1 MILVIDTVR
10 GPGEHMQLN
19 EAIMESI
26 LDKDEKVIFF
36 TSHKYAESFPEE
48 LQHKIIFK
56 NTEQIMSG
64 VVGIFKTIFIL
75 IKIIFIQKGYKRII
89 FLSST
94 AYNSFITSLLTHIG
108 LIHPKVII
116 FLHEVS
122 YFDDKNLSKQFAA
135 FFIKIAL
142 KLGLANNGKFVI
154 TGKYIKKSLTKRIH
168 FKKKSTFFIE
178 HPTSKYL
185 HHPEINFDLDKPIRL
200 SSVGVQCIE
209 KHSDKIEVL
218 ANNLKDLIKNK
229 KIDISSIG
237 RVEYEYNQNSLVNHL
252 GLGYEGYLIPRES
265 FENLINQQTYFLLFL
280 GKEYDLKTSGVVFD
294 AIKFL
299 KPIIGLKCN
308 LLDFYF
314 EKFGEI
320 GHLFDN
326 LDEMHFFIRS
336 ISSSFD
342 VVRYNLQI
350 QNLKLAR
357 ESTNQENFTKQ
368 IFNLMQDN

>member
-36 TSHKYAESFPEE
+36 TSHKYAKSFPEE
-48 LQHKIIFK
+48 LQKKIIFK
-56 NTEQIMSG
+56 NTERIMSG
-64 VVGIFKTIFIL
+64 VVGIFKTIHIIL
-75 IKIIFIQKGYKRII
+75 KVIFFQKRYKSII

-94 AYNSFITSLLTHIG
+94 AYNSFITALLTHIG
-108 LIHPKVII
+108 VIRPKVII

-122 YFDDKNLSKQFAA
+122 YFDDTNLSKKIAA
-135 FFIKIAL
+135 FFIKISL

-154 TGKYIKKSLTKRIH
+154 TGEYIKKELTKRTH

-178 HPTSKYL
+178 HPTSKYS
-185 HHPEINFDLDKPIRL
+185 HHPQINFDPDKL
-200 SSVGVQCIE
+200 LKFSSVGVQCIE
-209 KHSDKIEVL
+209 KHSNKIEVI

-237 RVEYEYNQNSLVNHL
+237 RLEYEYDQNSLVNHL
-252 GLGYEGYLIPRES
+252 GLGYEDYLIPREN
-265 FENLINQQTYFLLFL
+265 FESLINQQTYFLLFL

-320 GHLFDN
+320 GYLFNN
-326 LDEMHFFIRS
+326 LDEMHIFIRS

-342 VVRYNLQI
+342 VDRYNIQV
-350 QNLKLAR
+350 QNLRLAR
-357 ESTNQENFTKQ
+357 ESTSQENFTKQ